1 MPGKIDASLN
11 DKLKSVEWGEYR
23 LGDLFVINTSKSTN
37 RNKIILEKNGLY
49 EFVGRTSVNN
59 GVQGK
64 VNYLGYAPNPSK
76 TLSISQVGEST
87 CLYRPHEWYAS
98 QNMFVLHPKYKFTA
112 KILKFFVATINKAL
126 YRYKAAYIYPTTKI
140 LESLTVDFPIK
151 ANKIDINFM
160 EKFMA
165 ELESERLKRLSKY
178 LLSNKLDNKLSEQEK
193 NSINAFNSIKWTKY
207 KMSDLFDKVK
217 TKKLFYK
224 AKDLPSEPL
233 DDFVLPC
240 LTSSFN
246 NQGLNYYVP
255 KEGATIL
262 RNVITIPQNSDVYR
276 AYYQS
281 SEFTV
286 LSDAYAIKWKY
297 DAKLVSK
304 NQYLFM
310 VMCINKVTDLPI
322 YSYKNK
328 LGGWNVVKEKYIL
341 LPQRNGE
348 IDLEYMEVFIAAIK
362 KLAVKSVVE
371 FIDREIKD
379 TQ

>member
-23 LGDLFVINTSKSTN
+23 IGQLFTSSNGDFDIQKKHINGQGDYVITSGLADNGILGKSNIPARLFDQSTITIDMFGN
-37 RNKIILEKNGLY
+37 V
-49 EFVGRTSVNN
+49 F
-59 GVQGK
+59 
-64 VNYLGYAPNPSK
+64 
-76 TLSISQVGEST
+76 
-87 CLYRPHEWYAS
+87 YR
-98 QNMFVLHPKYKFTA
+98 QF
-112 KILKFFVATINKAL
+112 
-126 YRYKAAYIYPTTKI
+126 RYKMVTHARVF
-140 LESLTVDFPIK
+140 SLTPIISITDRQGLFLVNSLKYLRKEFSYNNMCSWEKIKSKYIKLPIK
-151 ANKIDINFM
+151 NNHIDFDFM